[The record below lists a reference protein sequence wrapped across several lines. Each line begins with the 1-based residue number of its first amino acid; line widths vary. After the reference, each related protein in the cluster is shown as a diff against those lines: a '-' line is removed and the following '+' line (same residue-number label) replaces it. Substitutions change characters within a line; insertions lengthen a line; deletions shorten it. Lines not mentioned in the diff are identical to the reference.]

1 MVPRP
6 GDSRCVSVSRMREEL
21 QGLVRL
27 LRMSLAEIAEPATA
41 DQLTNEL
48 HQLELKYSGEIRD
61 LQKRIT

>member
-1 MVPRP
+1 
-6 GDSRCVSVSRMREEL
+6 MREEL